1 MLSKK
6 TLFTVLVVSMCL
18 PYKSACQVPVL
29 PETPKNLVIPMTPEA
44 ALFSKYGNIQI
55 NNAKGL
61 LEIPIPLY
69 DIELGDFKLPLGLNY
84 ASSGISVTD
93 PTGILG
99 ANWRLSAGGMVYRSI
114 NGRADESNVG
124 WFGCTGCYFDNTRIG
139 LMWANP
145 DLYQSDLASYG
156 LNDEDTAPDLF
167 GFSLGE
173 FSGNFYFNRNGEI
186 ITNSSAPFKINHSV
200 LTDTE
205 GQKYLTFLIID
216 GKGNQYFFGESESSR
231 ETDELIAKSQGNTIE
246 FRSGE
251 GNTGW
256 KLTKV
261 ITYKSDTITFNY
273 NNYTFQHTYIASDQ
287 FSQYRIESSL
297 FTLEPTSPPVT
308 HPNFQRIIN
317 EHVYKCSLISS
328 IETPVAGITFTYG
341 AINNIYGWDRP
352 LESILIRDDSDTL
365 IKKFVFSISKTDAGQ
380 LFLNQ
385 IVEYGGDNY
394 SVLSDGYRFK
404 YNLSAFDMVGSMGR
418 DYFGFS
424 NGSDN
429 NYTLLACP
437 DGKSFGGN
445 RRIDEGRVGH
455 GTLSWIKYPTGGST
469 SFEYESN
476 KEGSTYAGG
485 VRIFRIID
493 YKNNN
498 LVDPEEE
505 LIGPQNK
512 REFFYEELTGSNLIT
527 QTTSSSYGYI
537 KYFNIGLN
545 TGTEYV
551 VYSDNPDAKYLEA
564 TDFYYKKVSEI
575 RYDGD
580 TAIQRIISSYNSTFN
595 GGSYN
600 PLLEDE
606 WYDGNISRSSSP
618 YDWFTT
624 RKAHQVFS
632 NNNVISYPYYI
643 LNDSYY
649 REIATPFGTYY
660 PGLEPKSIRISKPRL
675 VYRKEIEYF
684 QNEDSIRKDMTVFYN
699 QYGLITQRKDEIFS
713 EEGVSNSSIQK
724 IVKYPNDC
732 STSVYQNMVSSNMVD
747 FPVEIVGVQDGNVT
761 ENKLITYKSTCGT
774 YLPDAVYSGYPFTP
788 LSSYGFYTGISI
800 TPNYSEPADIKFDT
814 YAFKGVPVKV
824 ITKDGIT
831 NLYYWDSK
839 GQYLRANIKSGKPL
853 FYDSNVQDTVSSFQI
868 NDVGGIKNLFSS
880 YYLNGDY
887 HLTLF
892 STKPLIGITSITDN
906 NNSTRYFNRDTHGR
920 LTDILDDNL
929 NFIKHYYY
937 NYR

>member
-1 MLSKK
+1 MLNNK
-6 TLFTVLVVSMCL
+6 TLFTLLIISLCL
-18 PYKSACQVPVL
+18 PYKSNCQVSVL

-44 ALFSKYGNIQI
+44 ALFSKYGNIQM
-55 NNAKGL
+55 NNAKGI

-69 DIELGDFKLPLGLNY
+69 NVDLGDFKLTLGLNY
-84 ASSGISVTD
+84 ASSGVSVTD

-99 ANWRLSAGGMVYRSI
+99 ANWRLSAGGMIYRNI

-124 WFGCTGCYFDNTRIG
+124 WFGCTGVYFDNSRIA
-139 LMWANP
+139 LMQSNP
-145 DLYQSDLASYG
+145 EAYQSDFVSYG
-156 LNDEDTAPDLF
+156 LNNEDTAPDLF
-167 GFSLGE
+167 GFSFGE
-173 FSGNFYFNRNGEI
+173 FSGNFFFNRNGEI
-186 ITNSSAPFKINHSV
+186 ITNVSVPLKINYNI

-205 GQKYLTFLIID
+205 GKKYLTFLIID
-216 GKGNQYFFGESESSR
+216 GKGNQYFFGESEASR
-231 ETDELIAKSQGNTIE
+231 ETDELIAKNQGNTIP

-287 FSQYRIESSL
+287 FSQYRIASCL
-297 FTLEPTSPPVT
+297 FTPEPDSPPVS

-328 IETPVAGITFTYG
+328 IESPIARISFTYST
-341 AINNIYGWDRP
+341 ISNLYGWKRP
-352 LESILIRDDSDTL
+352 LESIVIRDYAGML
-365 IKKFVFSISKTDAGQ
+365 IKKFDFSISKTTAGQ

-394 SVLSDGYRFK
+394 SVISDGYRFK

-424 NGSDN
+424 NGSND

-437 DGKSFGGN
+437 DSKLFGGN
-445 RRIDEGRVGH
+445 RRIDEESVGH

-498 LVDPEEE
+498 FIDPDEVLVE
-505 LIGPQNK
+505 PQNK
-512 REFFYEELTGSNLIT
+512 REYYYEELTGSNLIT
-527 QTTSSSYGYI
+527 QTSSSSQGYI
-537 KYFNIGLN
+537 KYFNMGLY

-551 VYSDNPDAKYLEA
+551 IYSDNPDAKYMEA
-564 TDFYYKKVSEI
+564 MDYYYKKVSEI

-580 TAIQRIISSYNSTFN
+580 TPIQRIISSYTSTFN
-595 GGSYN
+595 GGFYN

-606 WYDGNISRSSSP
+606 WHDGNISSSTSP
-618 YDWFTT
+618 CNWLTA
-624 RKAHQVFS
+624 RKIHQAFS

-643 LNDSYY
+643 LNDSYF
-649 REIATPFGTYY
+649 RETVAPFGTYY
-660 PGLEPKSIRISKPRL
+660 PGLEPKSIRISTPRL
-675 VYRKEIEYF
+675 VHRKELEYF
-684 QNEDSIRKDMTVFYN
+684 QNNDSIRKDITIFHN
-699 QYGLITQRKDEIFS
+699 QYGLVTQRIDEIFS
-713 EEGVSNSSIQK
+713 ENGVSNSSVQTI
-724 IVKYPNDC
+724 IKYPNNC
-732 STSVYQNMVSSNMVD
+732 STLVYQNMVSSNMID
-747 FPVEIVGVQDGNVT
+747 FPVEIIKVKDGNVT
-761 ENKLITYKSTCGT
+761 ENKLITYKSSCGT
-774 YLPDAVYSGYPFTP
+774 YLPDKVYSNSPYTQLYG
-788 LSSYGFYTGISI
+788 YGFYTGVSIS
-800 TPNYSEPADIKFDT
+800 PNYYEPADIVFDT

-839 GQYLRANIKSGKPL
+839 GHYLRANIKSGKPL
-853 FYDSNVQDTVSSFQI
+853 IYNPSIQSTVSSFQI
-868 NDVGGIKNLFSS
+868 NDVTGIKNLFSS
-880 YYLNGDY
+880 YYSNSDNQ
-887 HLTLF
+887 LTLY
-892 STKPLIGITSITDN
+892 SVKPLIGITSITDN
-906 NNSTRYFNRDTHGR
+906 NNKTSYFKYDKHGR